1 MREKHKFYLDEI
13 CPSNGRKPFQDIS
26 KAVQA
31 TKIILLIEKKP
42 SRRNIDQNIVSL
54 LKPDC
59 KCGRAKK
66 LAELT
71 QTILEMGNRRNKM
84 LTDFAC
90 HLFEFYR

>member
-1 MREKHKFYLDEI
+1 MREKHKFYLDDI
-13 CPSNGRKPFQDIS
+13 CPSDTRKPSQDIS

-31 TKIILLIEKKP
+31 AKIILLIEKKP
-42 SRRNIDQNIVSL
+42 SKRNIDQNIVSL

-66 LAELT
+66 LAELL
-71 QTILEMGNRRNKM
+71 QTILEMGYRRNKM

-90 HLFEFYR
+90 HLFEFYL